1 MVTTN
6 KTNGGVAM
14 TTNNTFTRGVAMT
27 TGSIAAVIRRSFGD
41 VSITRLNNGRYIAS
55 TVFLPSDLMF
65 SYTSFE
71 QVLNEWLPDNE

>member
-1 MVTTN
+1 MVSTN

-14 TTNNTFTRGVAMT
+14 TT
-27 TGSIAAVIRRSFGD
+27 GSIVAVIRRSFGD
-41 VSITRLNNGRYIAS
+41 VTITRLNNGRYMAS
-55 TVFLPSDLMF
+55 TMFLPSDLMF